1 MVCPS
6 SFSCILYNPIR
17 KAFTD
22 RNKVIAE
29 SGISSN
35 SIVFEVGA
43 GNGFLTEALAEHAKK
58 VYALELQEG
67 MIKKLQKRV
76 QRFREK
82 VEIIHCDIAAYKIQE
97 AFADVCI
104 MYFSFHEVS
113 NKLEASRT
121 ITEAVKVNGSLSI
134 YEPTIEVSKSGMDK
148 TVNLFKDGGFVR
160 ETDWS
165 NLFTRFARLR
175 KSVKVQTDLLQD
187 SNVFA
192 SQLKDNVIS

>member
-6 SFSCILYNPIR
+6 WFSCILYNPIR

-29 SGISSN
+29 SGITSN

-76 QRFREK
+76 QRFRDK
-82 VEIIHCDIAAYKIQE
+82 VEIIHSDIASYKIE
-97 AFADVCI
+97 DAFADVCI
-104 MYFSFHEVS
+104 MYYSFHEV
-113 NKLEASRT
+113 NKKFEASRT
-121 ITEAVKVNGSLSI
+121 IAEAVKVNGSLSI

-148 TVNLFKDGGFVR
+148 TVNLFEDRGFIR

-165 NLFTRFARLR
+165 NLFTRFSRLR
-175 KSVKVQTDLLQD
+175 KAV
-187 SNVFA
+187 
-192 SQLKDNVIS
+192 